1 MPGINSFGAMGG
13 MSSMGA
19 MYQNLAANRRQ
30 SPMELPQNANDEQQ
44 QATGLSALNA
54 RSAPSQMPMNAQAT
68 ALPTE
73 DSLNDATNAL
83 SQMRVQFSDPADA
96 AFERFQAEGG
106 LQSLSAMPQMTPP
119 EEEEEEGLFSQG
131 LSQIA
136 PPSPM
141 GGAAPTDGMG
151 MGMGRMQAA
160 PMRDPQATMQ
170 ASAQAMGRMAPP
182 PPENNLPTQMSNVQA
197 KEGTAAPLAVAAGIA

>member
-1 MPGINSFGAMGG
+1 MPGINSFGVMGG
-13 MSSMGA
+13 MSSMGV

-30 SPMELPQNANDEQQ
+30 SPMELPQDANGEQQ

-54 RSAPSQMPMNAQAT
+54 RPAPSQMPMNAQAT

-73 DSLNDATNAL
+73 DSLNDATNAI

-106 LQSLSAMPQMTPP
+106 LQNLSAMPQVPP
-119 EEEEEEGLFSQG
+119 AEEEESEDLSAQGMSQMM
-131 LSQIA
+131 
-136 PPSPM
+136 PPMS
-141 GGAAPTDGMG
+141 GATPTDG

-160 PMRDPQATMQ
+160 PARDTQATMQ
-170 ASAQAMGRMAPP
+170 GFAQAMGQMVP
-182 PPENNLPTQMSNVQA
+182 PPENNLPAQMPNVQA

>member
-13 MSSMGA
+13 MSSMSA

-30 SPMELPQNANDEQQ
+30 SPVELPQDASGEQER
-44 QATGLSALNA
+44 ATGLPALNA
-54 RSAPSQMPMNAQAT
+54 RPAPQQMPAPMQAA

-73 DSLNDATNAL
+73 DSLNDASNAL

-106 LQSLSAMPQMTPP
+106 LQSRGMDEMTQSEEEDLSA
-119 EEEEEEGLFSQG
+119 QG
-131 LSQIA
+131 LGQMA
-136 PPSPM
+136 PPPSM
-141 GGAAPTDGMG
+141 NGATPSSGMSL
-151 MGMGRMQAA
+151 GRMPTVPA
-160 PMRDPQATMQ
+160 RDEQAT
-170 ASAQAMGRMAPP
+170 AQAMGRMMP
-182 PPENNLPTQMSNVQA
+182 PPENSAGLPAQLPNVQA

>member
-13 MSSMGA
+13 MSSMGV

-30 SPMELPQNANDEQQ
+30 SPMELPQDASGEQQ

-54 RSAPSQMPMNAQAT
+54 RPAPSQMPMNAQAT

-106 LQSLSAMPQMTPP
+106 LQNLSAMPQVPP
-119 EEEEEEGLFSQG
+119 AEEEEDEGLFSQG
-131 LSQIA
+131 LSEIA
-136 PPSPM
+136 PPPPM

-151 MGMGRMQAA
+151 MSRMQAA
-160 PMRDPQATMQ
+160 PARDAQATMQ
-170 ASAQAMGRMAPP
+170 ASAQAMSQMVP
-182 PPENNLPTQMSNVQA
+182 PPENNLPAQMPDVQA